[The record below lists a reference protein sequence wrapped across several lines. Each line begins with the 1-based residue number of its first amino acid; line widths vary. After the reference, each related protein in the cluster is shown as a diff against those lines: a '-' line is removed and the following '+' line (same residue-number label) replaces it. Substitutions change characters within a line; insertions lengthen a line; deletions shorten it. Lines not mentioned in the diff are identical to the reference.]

1 MVYLRVAEGWI
12 RCLLSAALFCLWAR
26 FVLVRYFM
34 IYHHRSWEEKE
45 ERGGEGVEEE
55 TKPKLQCLYTNN
67 SVFKVSVVYR
77 GLLGG

>member
-1 MVYLRVAEGWI
+1 
-12 RCLLSAALFCLWAR
+12 
-26 FVLVRYFM
+26 M

-45 ERGGEGVEEE
+45 ERGGEGVEEEE